1 MVSLMLALL
10 LSSAVDT
17 PARPGS
23 APVAAPVAGPVA
35 GPAAAADATQTAE
48 QVQRYYDAAKE
59 LHAHFDQTVV
69 TAMGTKKRAS
79 GDVWLKKPGRMRW
92 DYAKPEKKL
101 MVADGQTLWVY
112 EPEDEQAFKQ
122 DLRGTNLPDSVAFLL
137 GEGRLRDQFEPTIE
151 TAPPAGVVQ
160 PGEVVLRLAPKHP
173 TSAYK
178 SLLFI
183 VEPRSGAVNGT
194 IVFDQQGGESR
205 IRFSGIETNKPI
217 EDARFKFT
225 PPPGTRVLKP

>member
-1 MVSLMLALL
+1 MLAVL
-10 LSSAVDT
+10 LSATVHGAVDT
-17 PARPGS
+17 PSQPGS
-23 APVAAPVAGPVA
+23 APVAVPVPV
-35 GPAAAADATQTAE
+35 ADATQTAE

-59 LHAHFDQTVV
+59 LHAHFDQTVM

-137 GEGRLRDQFEPTIE
+137 GEGRLRDQFEPSIE
-151 TAPPAGVVQ
+151 KSPPDGVAQ
-160 PGEVVLRLAPKHP
+160 PGEVVLRLAPKHA
-173 TSAYK
+173 TAAYR

-183 VEPRSGAVNGT
+183 VEPKSGAVNGT
-194 IVFDQQGGESR
+194 VVFDQQGGESR

-225 PPPGTRVLKP
+225 PPAGTRVLKP